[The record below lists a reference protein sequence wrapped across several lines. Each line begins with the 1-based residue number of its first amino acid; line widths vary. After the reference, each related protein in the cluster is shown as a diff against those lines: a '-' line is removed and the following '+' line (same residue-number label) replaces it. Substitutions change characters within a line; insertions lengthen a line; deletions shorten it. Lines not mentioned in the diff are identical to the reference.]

1 MNFGIWELVLI
12 AVIVGM
18 LFGFSRLG
26 SIGPELGKA
35 IKGFKNAIR
44 DDDQTPPGGTKVR
57 GGEQGAGSGDE
68 NKS

>member
-1 MNFGIWELVLI
+1 MNFGIWELVVI

-35 IKGFKNAIR
+35 IKGFKNAMR
-44 DDDQTPPGGTKVR
+44 DEDQTPPGGTKITN
-57 GGEQGAGSGDE
+57 GEPGSGDE
-68 NKS
+68 KKS

>member
-18 LFGFSRLG
+18 LFGFSKLG

-35 IKGFKNAIR
+35 IKGFKNAMR
-44 DDDQTPPGGTKVR
+44 DEDQTQPDGTKITDAER
-57 GGEQGAGSGDE
+57 GSGDE
-68 NKS
+68 KKS